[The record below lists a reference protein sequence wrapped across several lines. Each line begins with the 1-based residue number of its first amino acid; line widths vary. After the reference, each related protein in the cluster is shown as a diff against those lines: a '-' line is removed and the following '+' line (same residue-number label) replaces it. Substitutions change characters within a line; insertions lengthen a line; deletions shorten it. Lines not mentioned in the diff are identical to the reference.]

1 MFCWGY
7 LTVTVVLVEKLSAV
21 FIFAEK
27 KLFNS
32 AAQVTQLSQNAQRP
46 DAKINQET
54 GLLSSEGHLLILRDA
69 AIGRCAGKIRLF

>member
-32 AAQVTQLSQNAQRP
+32 AAQVTQLSQNAQRL

-54 GLLSSEGHLLILRDA
+54 GLLSSEGHLLIS
-69 AIGRCAGKIRLF
+69 AGCCHRTLCR